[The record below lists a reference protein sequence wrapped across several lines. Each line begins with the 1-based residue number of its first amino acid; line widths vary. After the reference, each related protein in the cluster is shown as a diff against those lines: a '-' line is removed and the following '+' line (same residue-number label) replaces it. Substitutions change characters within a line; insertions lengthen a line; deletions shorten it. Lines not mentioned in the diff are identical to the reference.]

1 VSDVKGQDGDR
12 FDLRYI
18 VDDQYWIADG
28 MPIKSQ
34 PIFFYAGNEGDIWNF
49 YKNSGFITTS
59 LAKEYGALVV
69 FGEHRYFGQ
78 SYPFDEDEAFNE
90 DNIVHLTLENVFG
103 DYIDL
108 LDFIKTKYKAKDK
121 AVIAFGGSYGGMLA
135 AWMRMK
141 HPNKI

>member
-28 MPIKSQ
+28 MPIKAQ

-108 LDFIKTKYKAKDK
+108 LDFIKTKYKA
-121 AVIAFGGSYGGMLA
+121 
-135 AWMRMK
+135 
-141 HPNKI
+141 